1 MRHLNRPLYTVL
13 TVLSCMLLLSS
24 CMKDK
29 LTKTYTIYSPVYK
42 TKQEVLASVKFDAPQ
57 TISSPGKIYIYGKYV
72 FLNELNKGVHV
83 IDNANASLPK
93 VIGFINIPGNVDIA
107 VKGNM
112 LYADMYADL
121 LTIDISDPTNTKL
134 MKTIPKLFP
143 ERFYG
148 LGYTTDTSK
157 IIVDWIRKDTTIAIG
172 NEGNYGG
179 CPSCMFA
186 SSYAS
191 ADKSSSAA
199 PGGIG
204 GSMARFTIVNEH
216 MYTVGQSDLSIL
228 SISNSADPVVV
239 GTQRIGMDI
248 ETIYPFKDKLFIG
261 SSAGMF
267 IYNITSP
274 STPARESAFSH
285 ARACDPVIADDNYAY
300 VTLRTGSWCAGTTNT
315 LDVIDIANIT
325 SPRLVKTYQL
335 KNPHGLSKDGD
346 LLFICD
352 GTDGLKLYNAAN
364 VNDLKLLDHIKD
376 LETYDVIAWNKLLMV
391 VSKSGLQQY
400 DYSDGKTM
408 RLLSTIQ
415 INKKL

>member
-1 MRHLNRPLYTVL
+1 MLKTYIPLRTLFSLVFFIF
-13 TVLSCMLLLSS
+13 LLSS

-42 TKQEVLASVKFDAPQ
+42 TKQEVLASVKFAEPQ
-57 TISSPGKIYIYGKYV
+57 TISSPGKIYILGKYI

-83 IDNANASLPK
+83 IDNANASSPK

-107 VKGNM
+107 VKGNI

-121 LTIDISDPTNTKL
+121 LTIDISDPTKTKL
-134 MKTIPKLFP
+134 LKTLPKLFP

-157 IIVDWIRKDTTIAIG
+157 IIVDWIRKDTTVDIDDQM
-172 NEGNYGG
+172 NYGG
-179 CPSCMFA
+179 CPNCMYA
-186 SSYAS
+186 SASAS
-191 ADKSSSAA
+191 ADKSSSASPA
-199 PGGIG
+199 GIG
-204 GSMARFTIVNEH
+204 GSMARFTIVNNH
-216 MYTVGQSDLSIL
+216 MYTVGESDLSVL
-228 SISNSADPVVV
+228 SISNTVDPVLV
-239 GTQRIGMDI
+239 GTQKIGMNI
-248 ETIYPFKDKLFIG
+248 ETIYPFKNKLFIG

-267 IYNITSP
+267 IYSINDP
-274 STPARESAFSH
+274 SKPSRESSFSH

-300 VTLRTGSWCAGTTNT
+300 VTLRTGTWCAGTTNT
-315 LDVIDIANIT
+315 LDVIDIANI
-325 SPRLVKTYQL
+325 SAPRLVKTYQL

-352 GTDGLKLYNAAN
+352 GSDGLKLYNAAN
-364 VNDLKLLDHIKD
+364 VNDLKLLDHVKD

-391 VSKSGLQQY
+391 VSRTGLHQY

-408 RLLSTIQ
+408 RLLSTLQ
-415 INKKL
+415 INKKP

>member
-1 MRHLNRPLYTVL
+1 MLNQFRTLRTLLAVII
-13 TVLSCMLLLSS
+13 SMLLLSS
-24 CMKDK
+24 CVKDK
-29 LTKTYTIYSPVYK
+29 LSKTYTIYAPVYK
-42 TKQEVLASVKFDAPQ
+42 TKQEVLASVKFAAPQ

-83 IDNANASLPK
+83 IDNSNASSPK

-107 VKGNM
+107 VKGNI
-112 LYADMYADL
+112 LYADLYADL
-121 LTIDISDPTNTKL
+121 LTIDISEPTNSKL
-134 MKTIPKLFP
+134 LKTIPKLFP

-148 LGYTTDTSK
+148 LGYSPDTSK
-157 IIVDWIRKDTTIAIG
+157 IIVDWLRKDTTVDI
-172 NEGNYGG
+172 NTELNYGG
-179 CPSCMFA
+179 CPGCMYASA
-186 SSYAS
+186 SSS
-191 ADKSSSAA
+191 ADKSLSAA
-199 PGGIG
+199 PGIG
-204 GSMARFTIVNEH
+204 GSMARFTIVNDY

-228 SISNSADPVVV
+228 SVSNSADPVII
-239 GTQRIGMDI
+239 GTQRIGMNI

-274 STPARESAFSH
+274 STPKRESEFSH

-391 VSKSGLQQY
+391 VSRTGLHQY

-408 RLLSTIQ
+408 RLLSTIA
-415 INKKL
+415 ITKKS

>member
-1 MRHLNRPLYTVL
+1 MLKIYRPLR
-13 TVLSCMLLLSS
+13 TVLSVVFLMFLLSS

-29 LTKTYTIYSPVYK
+29 LTKTYTIYTPVYK
-42 TKQEVLASVKFDAPQ
+42 TKQEVLASVKFAAPQ
-57 TISSPGKIYIYGKYV
+57 TISSPGKIYIFGKYV

-83 IDNANASLPK
+83 IDNTNASSPK

-107 VKGNM
+107 VKGDM

-121 LTIDISDPTNTKL
+121 LTIDISDPTKTKL
-134 MKTIPKLFP
+134 LKTIPKLFP

-157 IIVDWIRKDTTIAIG
+157 IIVDWLRKDTTVDIN
-172 NEGNYGG
+172 NEFNYGG
-179 CPSCMFA
+179 CPTCMFA
-186 SSYAS
+186 SSSYS
-191 ADKSSSAA
+191 ADKSSSTAT
-199 PGGIG
+199 GGIG
-204 GSMARFTIVNEH
+204 GSMARFTIVNDY

-228 SISNSADPVVV
+228 SISNNADPVIV
-239 GTQRIGMDI
+239 GTQRIGMNI

-274 STPARESAFSH
+274 SRPARESEFSH

-352 GTDGLKLYNAAN
+352 GTDGLKLYNASN
-364 VNDLKLLDHIKD
+364 VSDLKLLDHVKD

-391 VSKSGLQQY
+391 VSRTGLHQY

-415 INKKL
+415 INKKP

>member
-1 MRHLNRPLYTVL
+1 
-13 TVLSCMLLLSS
+13 
-24 CMKDK
+24 MKDK
-29 LTKTYTIYSPVYK
+29 LSKTYTIYTPVYK
-42 TKQEVLASVKFDAPQ
+42 TKQEVLASVKFAAPQ
-57 TISSPGKIYIYGKYV
+57 TISSPGKIYIYGKYI
-72 FLNELNKGVHV
+72 FLNELNKGVHI
-83 IDNANASLPK
+83 IDNSNPSSPK
-93 VIGFINIPGNVDIA
+93 VVGFVNIPGNVDIA

-112 LYADMYADL
+112 LYADLYADL
-121 LTIDISDPTNTKL
+121 LAIDISDPLNTKL
-134 MKTIPKLFP
+134 KKVLPKIFP
-143 ERFYG
+143 ERSYG
-148 LGYTTDTSK
+148 IGYSPDTTK
-157 IIVDWIRKDTTIAIG
+157 IIVDWIQKDTTIVIG
-172 NEGNYGG
+172 NETGYSG
-179 CPSCMFA
+179 CPTCSFA
-186 SSYAS
+186 SPFYS

-204 GSMARFTIVNEH
+204 GSMARFTIVNDY

-228 SISNSADPVVV
+228 SISNGADPVVV
-239 GTQRIGMDI
+239 GTQRIGMSI

-261 SSAGMF
+261 SAAGMF
-267 IYNITSP
+267 IYNISSP
-274 STPARESAFSH
+274 SAPARESEFSH
-285 ARACDPVIADDNYAY
+285 ARACDPVISDDNYAF

-315 LDVIDIANIT
+315 LDVIDIANIS

-335 KNPHGLSKDGD
+335 KNPHGLSKDGN

-364 VNDLKLLDHIKD
+364 VSDLKLLDHIKE

-391 VSKSGLQQY
+391 VSKTGLHQY

>member
-1 MRHLNRPLYTVL
+1 MRYIYKPLHTILIV
-13 TVLSCMLLLSS
+13 VSCMLLLSS

-29 LTKTYTIYSPVYK
+29 LSKTYTIYTPVYK
-42 TKQEVLASVKFDAPQ
+42 TKQEVLASVKFAAPQ
-57 TISSPGKIYIYGKYV
+57 TISSPGKIYLYGKYV

-83 IDNANASLPK
+83 IDNANATLPK
-93 VIGFINIPGNVDIA
+93 IIGFINIPGNVDIA

-121 LTIDISDPTNTKL
+121 LTIDITDPTNTKL
-134 MKTIPKLFP
+134 LKTIPKLFP

-148 LGYTTDTSK
+148 LGFTTDTSK
-157 IIVDWIRKDTTIAIG
+157 IIVDWIRKDTTVAIT
-172 NEGNYGG
+172 NEVNYGG
-179 CPSCMFA
+179 CPNCLFA
-186 SSYAS
+186 SSYMS

-199 PGGIG
+199 PGGVG
-204 GSMARFTIVNEH
+204 GSMARFTIVNDY

-228 SISNSADPVVV
+228 SVSNSADPVVV
-239 GTQRIGMDI
+239 GTQTVGMSI

-267 IYNITSP
+267 IYNISNP
-274 STPARESAFSH
+274 SIPARESAFSH
-285 ARACDPVIADDNYAY
+285 AKACDPVIADDNYAF
-300 VTLRTGSWCAGTTNT
+300 VTLRTGTWCGGTTNT
-315 LDVIDIANIT
+315 LDVVDIANVS
-325 SPRLVKTYQL
+325 SPRLIKTYQL

-352 GTDGLKLYNAAN
+352 GTDGLKLYDAAN
-364 VNDLKLLDHIKD
+364 VNDLKLLDHIKE

-391 VSKSGLQQY
+391 VSKTGLHQY

-415 INKKL
+415 INKKP